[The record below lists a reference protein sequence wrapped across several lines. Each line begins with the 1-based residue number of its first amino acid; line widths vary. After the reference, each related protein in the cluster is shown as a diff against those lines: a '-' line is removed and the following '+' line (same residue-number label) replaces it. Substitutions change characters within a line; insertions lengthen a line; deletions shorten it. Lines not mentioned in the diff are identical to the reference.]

1 MHQKLQ
7 NNTRKSILL
16 NIIQATIGLIAFGIG
31 LHFTIQ
37 ANIGVF
43 PWDVLNL
50 GISKQTGI
58 IYGNVSVMISL
69 GVIAVDLL
77 LKEKIGFGT
86 IIDALIVGKTVDF
99 CNWIGI
105 VKQQDNIYIGIVMM
119 FFGLVIMGFSQFA
132 YMRSGLSCGPRD
144 ALLVAL
150 GKRLRRVPI
159 GIVSV
164 GIMAVVLTIGWFLG
178 GPVGIGTLMSVFCT
192 GPIMQMAF
200 RIMKFDPLEV
210 HHQDIITSCKILLG
224 K

>member
-105 VKQQDNIYIGIVMM
+105 VKQQDNIYIGIV
-119 FFGLVIMGFSQFA
+119 I
-132 YMRSGLSCGPRD
+132 YNTLSSD
-144 ALLVAL
+144 H
-150 GKRLRRVPI
+150 RRN
-159 GIVSV
+159 
-164 GIMAVVLTIGWFLG
+164 
-178 GPVGIGTLMSVFCT
+178 C
-192 GPIMQMAF
+192 
-200 RIMKFDPLEV
+200 
-210 HHQDIITSCKILLG
+210 
-224 K
+224 